1 METKAPDFGLYAV
14 WDNEIKGLYIA
25 LTQHRRY
32 LKECVEADD
41 DGPHNGLLVRE
52 LEVMDRLVD
61 RFSDTME
68 ELKEEKRI

>member
-1 METKAPDFGLYAV
+1 METKAPDFGMYCV
-14 WDNEIKGLYIA
+14 WHDEIKGLYIA

-68 ELKEEKRI
+68 ELREDKRI

>member
-1 METKAPDFGLYAV
+1 METKAPEFGMYCI
-14 WDNEIKGLYIA
+14 WDDEIKGLYVA

-32 LKECVEADD
+32 LKECIEADD

-52 LEVMDRLVD
+52 LAVMERLVD

-68 ELKEEKRI
+68 ELREEKRI

>member
-14 WDNEIKGLYIA
+14 WDDEIKGLYIA

-61 RFSDTME
+61 RFADTME

>member
-1 METKAPDFGLYAV
+1 METKAFDFGLYAV
-14 WDNEIKGLYIA
+14 HDDEIKGLYVA

-32 LKECVEADD
+32 LKECIEADD

-52 LEVMDRLVD
+52 LEVMERLVD

-68 ELKEEKRI
+68 ELREEKRI

>member
-14 WDNEIKGLYIA
+14 FDDEIKGLYIA

-32 LKECVEADD
+32 LKEILEEEDD
-41 DGPHNGLLVRE
+41 HPHNGLLVRE

>member
-1 METKAPDFGLYAV
+1 METKAPDFGLYCIH
-14 WDNEIKGLYIA
+14 DDEIKGLYVA

-32 LKECVEADD
+32 LKECIGADD

-52 LEVMDRLVD
+52 LEVMERLVD

-68 ELKEEKRI
+68 ELREHKRI

>member
-1 METKAPDFGLYAV
+1 METKAPEFGMYCI
-14 WDNEIKGLYIA
+14 WDDEIKGLYVA

-32 LKECVEADD
+32 LKECIEADD

-52 LEVMDRLVD
+52 LEVMERLVD

-68 ELKEEKRI
+68 ELREEKRI

>member
-1 METKAPDFGLYAV
+1 METKAPDFGLYSV
-14 WDNEIKGLYIA
+14 WDDEIKGLYIA

-68 ELKEEKRI
+68 ELQEEKRI

>member
-68 ELKEEKRI
+68 ELREDKRI

>member
-1 METKAPDFGLYAV
+1 METKAPEFGMYCI
-14 WDNEIKGLYIA
+14 WDDEIKGLYVA

-32 LKECVEADD
+32 LKECIEADD

-52 LEVMDRLVD
+52 LEVMERLVD

-68 ELKEEKRI
+68 ELREHKRI